1 MSNQALI
8 DYEGV
13 LAAATRM
20 GFRHERKPIGGES
33 LVYTSPIGFSMAFS
47 LPWLHQD
54 GAYPVDQV
62 RNQLTAMM
70 KSAKMDEQVYRFLK
84 DESNIRKINE
94 ACEKFGMTYDEQDKK
109 FYYVVDGS
117 ALFGVDHD
125 YIASLVCTGK
135 ATMDKLG
142 ELLDT
147 FKETAEHEMAQI
159 RLASGDA
166 VVGVLH
172 AKGKKKNESKKPG
185 KKPGKKPAKRKA
197 ANHRR

>member
-33 LVYTSPIGFSMAFS
+33 LVYASPVGFSMAFS
-47 LPWLHQD
+47 LPWLNRD
-54 GAYPVDQV
+54 GVYPADQV
-62 RNQLTAMM
+62 GNQLNAMM
-70 KSAKMDEQVYRFLK
+70 KSARMDERVYRFLK
-84 DESNIRKINE
+84 DDSNIRKINE
-94 ACEKFGMTYDEQDKK
+94 ACEKFGMNYDEQDKR

-125 YIASLVCTGK
+125 YIASLICTGK
-135 ATMDKLG
+135 ATMDKLD

-172 AKGKKKNESKKPG
+172 TKGKKNESKKPG
-185 KKPGKKPAKRKA
+185 KKSAKRKA

>member
-20 GFRHERKPIGGES
+20 GFRYEKNKVGGES
-33 LVYTSPIGFSMAFS
+33 LVYASPAGFSMAFS
-47 LPWLHQD
+47 VPWLNRD
-54 GAYPVDQV
+54 GVYPADQV
-62 RNQLTAMM
+62 GNQLNAMM
-70 KSAKMDEQVYRFLK
+70 KSARMDEQVYMFLK
-84 DESNIRKINE
+84 DEANIRKINE
-94 ACEKFGMTYDEQDKK
+94 ACTKFGMTYDEKDKK

-117 ALFGVDHD
+117 AMFGVDHD

-147 FKETAEHEMAQI
+147 FKETAEHEISQI
-159 RLASGDA
+159 RLASGEA
-166 VVGVLH
+166 VVGVMH
-172 AKGKKKNESKKPG
+172 SGGKNGQKWKRGKNPKG
-185 KKPGKKPAKRKA
+185 RKA
-197 ANHRR
+197 AHNSR

>member
-1 MSNQALI
+1 MSSQPLI

-20 GFRHERKPIGGES
+20 GFRHERKPVGGES
-33 LVYTSPIGFSMAFS
+33 LVYTSPVGFSMAFS
-47 LPWLHQD
+47 LPWLNQD
-54 GAYPVDQV
+54 GAYPVEQV

-70 KSAKMDEQVYRFLK
+70 KSAKMDERVYSFLK
-84 DESNIRKINE
+84 DDSNIRKINE
-94 ACEKFGMTYDEQDKK
+94 ACKKFGMNYDEQDKK

-135 ATMDKLG
+135 ATMDKLD

-172 AKGKKKNESKKPG
+172 TKGKKNES